1 MGRLLIKITVVQY
14 LLIWNSQ
21 FENQRKQK
29 TSDRDITML
38 SLRSS
43 ALTKKL
49 PASEGEY
56 FWNLSG
62 WSGLYFG
69 GCLIKAE
76 VSCNY
81 VLKLEMRDCIRQVLV
96 SFLLK
101 STQFFQ
107 SFIFILLGE
116 LIHFSEFKF
125 FCWKVWVYRIFHQT
139 GQLLVRI
146 FYTKFWQIFIP
157 ERDPASWNVGVALA
171 AACILVLGTA
181 TSPIVQHALGTF
193 AFLSCDEQRYK

>member
-1 MGRLLIKITVVQY
+1 MYPIWYNFQATQWRSEKSRPGHKRCGILQTGMGRLLIKIAVVQY

-116 LIHFSEFKF
+116 LIHFSEFKEF
-125 FCWKVWVYRIFHQT
+125 LLKSVSLQNFPPNRPVVSTDFLHQILT
-139 GQLLVRI
+139 NI
-146 FYTKFWQIFIP
+146 YPW
-157 ERDPASWNVGVALA
+157 ERPG
-171 AACILVLGTA
+171 
-181 TSPIVQHALGTF
+181 
-193 AFLSCDEQRYK
+193 